1 MPSLADE
8 LGLEP
13 PRFLSRKCLHKIS
26 AFLLY
31 NFFLLLFFN
40 HWSQS
45 AQSKPVLKLL
55 QSSCWTR
62 CIFNTVRAGRTHQIF
77 VSFPVKQ
84 HSAYTGWMTQCP
96 HVPSWKVPLRRM
108 DAADILRRPSSVT
121 ESHWWRSTIHQ
132 ALRRKKL
139 WATEWTFKM
148 MNVCSRLT

>member
-31 NFFLLLFFN
+31 NFFLLFFSITDHSQLRVN
-40 HWSQS
+40 RSLSCCRVRVGHGASLTQCELEGLIKYLCLSQS
-45 AQSKPVLKLL
+45 S
-55 QSSCWTR
+55 
-62 CIFNTVRAGRTHQIF
+62 NTVLTLAGWL
-77 VSFPVKQ
+77 SAPMCPLGKFPCVEWMLQ
-84 HSAYTGWMTQCP
+84 TSA
-96 HVPSWKVPLRRM
+96 
-108 DAADILRRPSSVT
+108 VT